1 MWFGAC
7 AEDLLEEAGEQTP
20 GIRSRTHG
28 GLELFKLIIVGHVL
42 PKRRESLHQL
52 IRQKLRMEL
61 RSVHG
66 VALEAECLVAAV
78 GGKRELTAAFRQDG
92 NPVMVTHQHRIAF
105 GHRLEKSV
113 VGGVRSRFD
122 IDQPHFRVGK
132 IGHDLPPQGTSDELM
147 SPAGSEER
155 LPTVDDGVDGG
166 DQRFGE
172 RVVIHHRMGCGTTD
186 EDHTGGA
193 TLLGRT
199 AGINRQI
206 HEIKLGGG
214 DPGGLQDALAL
225 VLSGDV
231 VGSHLE
237 EKDIEGTLFGH
248 GPHILP
254 ARERGKGCRRSRKG
268 IEWRTNLLPSGPDIR
283 CDTTTEKTMTT
294 MQQTAQTP
302 TDENTPPVHS
312 DALVIFGVSGDLAK
326 KMTFVSLYKL
336 AERGLLKVPFIGVAF
351 TDWSDDDFKAHAL
364 QSIKDCGQEVD
375 SAVWDV
381 MSAKMTYVQ
390 GDYTKDETYQAVKA
404 KLGDARNPLFYLE
417 IPPSLFLTA
426 VQGLHAA
433 GLTENARVVIEKPFG
448 HDYDSAVKLYGEL
461 SQMLNENQIY
471 RIDHYLGKNAIQ
483 DIMVWRFSNRMFEP
497 IWNSAHIESVQI
509 TMAESFDVA
518 DRGSFYDRVGAL
530 KDVVQNHI
538 MQIIGLLSM
547 DPPSTATPAAIHA
560 QQLHA
565 FESMRPIEPA
575 DYVRGQ
581 YTGYHDVEGVAEGS
595 TTETFVAI
603 KLYIDSWRWA
613 GVPFFIRTGKNLG
626 CTATEAVVVYKRPPL
641 QLFKETGCPHP
652 ERNRL
657 RFRFGHGDDGV
668 QMQVQALDP
677 SSQMASKPVVLNVDF
692 SEALGEE
699 KLPYEQLL
707 GDALQGIATR
717 FATQKIIEGTWIALS
732 KILANPGPAHEYA
745 PGTMGPSES
754 NALIE
759 HYGGWIAPVGS
770 KSDHPA

>member
-1 MWFGAC
+1 M
-7 AEDLLEEAGEQTP
+7 
-20 GIRSRTHG
+20 
-28 GLELFKLIIVGHVL
+28 
-42 PKRRESLHQL
+42 
-52 IRQKLRMEL
+52 
-61 RSVHG
+61 
-66 VALEAECLVAAV
+66 
-78 GGKRELTAAFRQDG
+78 
-92 NPVMVTHQHRIAF
+92 
-105 GHRLEKSV
+105 
-113 VGGVRSRFD
+113 
-122 IDQPHFRVGK
+122 
-132 IGHDLPPQGTSDELM
+132 
-147 SPAGSEER
+147 
-155 LPTVDDGVDGG
+155 
-166 DQRFGE
+166 
-172 RVVIHHRMGCGTTD
+172 
-186 EDHTGGA
+186 
-193 TLLGRT
+193 
-199 AGINRQI
+199 
-206 HEIKLGGG
+206 
-214 DPGGLQDALAL
+214 
-225 VLSGDV
+225 
-231 VGSHLE
+231 
-237 EKDIEGTLFGH
+237 
-248 GPHILP
+248 
-254 ARERGKGCRRSRKG
+254 
-268 IEWRTNLLPSGPDIR
+268 
-283 CDTTTEKTMTT
+283 EKTMTT

-302 TDENTPPVHS
+302 TDEHTPPVHS

-351 TDWSDDDFKAHAL
+351 TDWSDDEFKAHAL
-364 QSIKDCGQEVD
+364 QSIKDCGQKVD
-375 SAVWDV
+375 SAVWDT

-404 KLGDARNPLFYLE
+404 KLGDAKNPLFYLE
-417 IPPSLFLTA
+417 IPPGLFLTA

-433 GLTENARVVIEKPFG
+433 GITENARVVIEKPFG
-448 HDYDSAVKLYGEL
+448 NDYDSAVKLYGEL
-461 SQMLNENQIY
+461 SKMLNEEQIY

-603 KLYIDSWRWA
+603 KLHIDSWRWA

-626 CTATEAVVVYKRPPL
+626 CTATEAVIVYKRPPL

-745 PGTMGPSES
+745 PGTMGPKES
-754 NALIE
+754 DALIE
-759 HYGGWIAPVGS
+759 HYGGWIEPVGS
-770 KSDHPA
+770 KSEQPA